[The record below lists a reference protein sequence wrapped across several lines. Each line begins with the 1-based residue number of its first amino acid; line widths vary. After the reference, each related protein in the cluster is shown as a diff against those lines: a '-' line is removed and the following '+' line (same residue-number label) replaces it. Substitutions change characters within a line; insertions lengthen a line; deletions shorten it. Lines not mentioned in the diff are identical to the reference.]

1 MLMIKKSHKFRIILQ
16 NLMVI
21 LQPLELN
28 VIIMEMIMHT
38 IINGTSNMW
47 SHLKVYKKFPFV
59 VDKKQKILVLEPNK
73 AGGELGDRSVGTL
86 KAIGYDYNECRK
98 ALVKMVIIDELPF
111 NFMEGKGF
119 RLFSRTLQPRSDIPS
134 RFTVIRDYLKL
145 YFEEN
150 ERLKES
156 S

>member
-47 SHLKVYKKFPFV
+47 SHLKVYKKFHFV
-59 VDKKQKILVLEPNK
+59 VDNKQTILVLEPNK
-73 AGGELGDRSVGTL
+73 VRGELGD
-86 KAIGYDYNECRK
+86 
-98 ALVKMVIIDELPF
+98 
-111 NFMEGKGF
+111 
-119 RLFSRTLQPRSDIPS
+119 
-134 RFTVIRDYLKL
+134 
-145 YFEEN
+145 
-150 ERLKES
+150 
-156 S
+156 